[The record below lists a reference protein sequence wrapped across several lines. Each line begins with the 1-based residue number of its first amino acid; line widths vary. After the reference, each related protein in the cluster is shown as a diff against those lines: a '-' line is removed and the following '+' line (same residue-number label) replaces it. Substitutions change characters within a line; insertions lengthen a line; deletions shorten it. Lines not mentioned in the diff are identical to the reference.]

1 MVINNLGMKRIITS
15 IMIMA
20 AFAIGAHAEVVF
32 YESFNN
38 LQGNG
43 GNDGYFDNSADGT
56 VEVGAE
62 DLVDASLLDNTEGWG
77 DFIKVAICNQ
87 CVRIATKKNSG
98 AITTPAFTLTGEAAT
113 LSFNAAAQLGDATT
127 LHVQLIGEG
136 SLQFAEQSGS
146 TIDIEL
152 PATVEGE
159 TVLAN
164 QLYEIQINGLNGE
177 GQIKFYTE
185 SSSSAKQ
192 RAYLDEIKVTTGQ
205 DSAIDIE
212 VDTLQ
217 APVIYTLGGLR
228 ISADQAHDGIF
239 IINGQKVRK

>member
-1 MVINNLGMKRIITS
+1 
-15 IMIMA
+15 MIVAAMA
-20 AFAIGAHAEVVF
+20 TAANAEVVF

-38 LQGNG
+38 LKGQG

-62 DLVDASLLDNTEGWG
+62 DLLEATLLDNQEGWG
-77 DFIKVAICNQ
+77 DFVKVAICNQ
-87 CVRIATKKNSG
+87 CVRIATKKNPG
-98 AITTPAFTLTGEAAT
+98 FITTPAFTLNGEAAI
-113 LSFNAAAQLGDATT
+113 LSFNAAAQLADVTT

-136 SLQFAEQSGS
+136 TLQYGEQSGS
-146 TIDIEL
+146 LIDIEL

-164 QLYEIQINGLNGE
+164 QQYEIAITGVDGQCQI
-177 GQIKFYTE
+177 QFYTE
-185 SSSSAKQ
+185 SSSDAKQ

-212 VDTLQ
+212 TDPQ
-217 APVIYTLGGLR
+217 HAPVIYTLGGVR
-228 ISADQAHDGIF
+228 ISADQAHGGIF
-239 IINGQKVRK
+239 IIDGKKIRK

>member
-1 MVINNLGMKRIITS
+1 
-15 IMIMA
+15 MIVA
-20 AFAIGAHAEVVF
+20 AMAIGAHAEVVF

-38 LQGNG
+38 LKGQG

-62 DLVDASLLDNTEGWG
+62 DLEDATLLDNQEGWG
-77 DFIKVAICNQ
+77 DFVKVAICNQ
-87 CVRIATKKNSG
+87 CVRIATKKNPG
-98 AITTPAFTLTGEAAT
+98 AITTPAFTLKGESAT
-113 LSFNAAAQLGDATT
+113 LTFNAAAQAGDEVT

-136 SLQFAEQSGS
+136 SLEYGEQTGS
-146 TIDIEL
+146 LIDIAL

-164 QLYEIQINGLNGE
+164 QQYAVTITGVAGECQIC
-177 GQIKFYTE
+177 FSTE
-185 SSSSAKQ
+185 SSSAAKQ

-205 DSAIDIE
+205 DGIAAIEAD
-212 VDTLQ
+212 Q
-217 APVIYTLGGLR
+217 HQSPAIYTLGGVR
-228 ISADQAHDGIF
+228 ISADQAHNGIF